1 LGHAGWK
8 GREYGTAHHV
18 FYRRIEIR
26 ISRTPGHGEV
36 NDAAAALDGETQNR
50 TTLLT
55 PLPGRIGVA
64 LVAFEPCAQQGK
76 VISADFGR

>member
-1 LGHAGWK
+1 LGHARWK

-36 NDAAAALDGETQNR
+36 NDAAAALDGEPQIR
-50 TTLLT
+50 TTLFTSLA
-55 PLPGRIGVA
+55 GCIGVA